1 MDLQESTFSN
11 THSAT
16 FTSKVL
22 SLFGFALLISG
33 VGVYAGMHYGA
44 QIFYT
49 NPLSM
54 LLCFAVELGLIFT
67 SRYWSKIEPLNYFLF
82 AVFTFISGVT
92 VVPLLLSFAAEFKG
106 FGLIYSALFATTAT
120 FGAAALFGYTTQRSL
135 AGLSGF
141 LFMSLI
147 GLLVV
152 GIGGIF
158 FPWGNTME
166 MIVSGFGVLV
176 FAGYAAVDIN
186 RLRDY
191 PEDEYIQAAMH
202 LYLDF
207 FNLFIYILR
216 LTGAVSRN

>member
-1 MDLQESTFSN
+1 MNLNEFTLARPQ
-11 THSAT
+11 SAA

-22 SLFGFALLISG
+22 SLFGLSLLVSG
-33 VGVYAGMHYGA
+33 FGVYAGLTYGLHF
-44 QIFYT
+44 FYT
-49 NPLSM
+49 NPATM
-54 LLCFAVELGLIFT
+54 LICFGVELALILT
-67 SRYWSKIEPLNYFLF
+67 SRLWSRIEPLNYLLF
-82 AVFTFISGVT
+82 AAFTFISGVT
-92 VVPLLLSFAAEFKG
+92 LVPLLLSFAAEFKG
-106 FGLIYSALFATTAT
+106 FDIIYSSLFAATAT
-120 FGAAALFGYTTQRSL
+120 FGAAAVFGYTTQRSL

-166 MIVSGFGVLV
+166 MIVSGFGVLI

-186 RLRDY
+186 RLKHY
-191 PEDEYIQAAMH
+191 PEDAYIQAAMR

-216 LTGAVSRN
+216 LTGALSRN

>member
-1 MDLQESTFSN
+1 MNLNETTLARPQ
-11 THSAT
+11 SAT

-22 SLFGFALLISG
+22 SLFGVSLLVSG
-33 VGVYAGMHYGA
+33 LGVYTGMTYGL
-44 QIFYT
+44 QFFYS
-49 NPLSM
+49 NPATM
-54 LLCFAVELGLIFT
+54 LICFGVELVLILT
-67 SRYWSKIEPLNYFLF
+67 SRLWSRIEPLNYLLF
-82 AVFTFISGVT
+82 AAFTFISGLT
-92 VVPLLLSFAAEFKG
+92 LVPLLLSFAAEFKG
-106 FGLIYSALFATTAT
+106 FDLIYSSLFAATAT
-120 FGAAALFGYTTQRSL
+120 FGAAAVFGYTTQRSL

-166 MIVSGFGVLV
+166 MIVSGFGVLI
-176 FAGYAAVDIN
+176 FAAYAAVDIN
-186 RLRDY
+186 RLKHY
-191 PEDEYIQAAMH
+191 PEDAYIQAAMQ

-216 LTGAVSRN
+216 LTGALSRD

>member
-1 MDLQESTFSN
+1 MNLQESTFSS
-11 THSAT
+11 TRSAA

-22 SLFGFALLISG
+22 SLFGLALLISG

-54 LLCFAVELGLIFT
+54 LVCFAVELG
-67 SRYWSKIEPLNYFLF
+67 SKIEPLNYFLF
-82 AVFTFISGVT
+82 AAFTFISGVT
-92 VVPLLLSFAAEFKG
+92 VVPLLLSFATEFKG

-158 FPWGNTME
+158 F
-166 MIVSGFGVLV
+166 
-176 FAGYAAVDIN
+176 FAFKKN
-186 RLRDY
+186 RT
-191 PEDEYIQAAMH
+191 
-202 LYLDF
+202 
-207 FNLFIYILR
+207 N
-216 LTGAVSRN
+216 

>member
-1 MDLQESTFSN
+1 MNLQESTFSSSR
-11 THSAT
+11 SAT

-22 SLFGFALLISG
+22 SLFGLALLVSG
-33 VGVYAGMHYGA
+33 IGVYAGIHYGA
-44 QIFYT
+44 QYFYT
-49 NPLSM
+49 APATM
-54 LLCFAVELGLIFT
+54 LICFAVELGLIFT
-67 SRYWSKIEPLNYFLF
+67 SRLWSKIEPLNYFLF
-82 AVFTFISGVT
+82 TAFTFISGVT
-92 VVPLLLSFAAEFKG
+92 IVPLILSFAAEFKG

-120 FGAAALFGYTTQRSL
+120 FGAAGLFGYTTKRSL

-158 FPWGNTME
+158 FPWGNNME
-166 MIVSGFGVLV
+166 MLVSGFGVLI

-186 RLRDY
+186 RLKEY